1 MRSEFSSHFQAYRG
15 ASWTLPTGTNVDDV
29 IFRYT
34 LTLGVESALHSFVLV
49 QSRWIEDKFDEK
61 DQEHLRE
68 SLESES
74 QSSEPSWSD
83 WMGQELKRFAQT
95 PDGLQDLLSKG
106 WRHLQSTTE
115 ASIDQAQLND
125 FRMRLHLTML
135 TLSTLYRKFDNK
147 LPETQ
152 SESWYTN
159 KLWSPLFDLL
169 DSESDW
175 LRLDT
180 GEITSDASSLRK
192 NRDRD
197 LETRHAPGRKIDGII
212 VCKKSRHE
220 LGAIE
225 AGKTDEGASG
235 TKVLKDGRKIAKL
248 LKDMFDNI
256 CTTCPRSTDIR
267 KRLRVYGLL
276 VSGPRLEF
284 VSLRYVDG
292 RYYHLKSMKTMTVP
306 ALWDE
311 SGILAMLILVKEML
325 LFKTR
330 LEETAKMI
338 FNATRPV
345 VEELLGNS
353 SASIPPPT
361 HPLTLTTPTS
371 SPRHRAYRPFF

>member
-1 MRSEFSSHFQAYRG
+1 M
-15 ASWTLPTGTNVDDV
+15 DDV

-49 QSRWIEDKFDEK
+49 QSRWIEDNFDEK

-74 QSSEPSWSD
+74 QPSEPSWPD

-95 PDGLQDLLSKG
+95 PDGLQDLLSEG

-115 ASIDQAQLND
+115 TTIDQVQLND
-125 FRMRLHLTML
+125 LRKRLHLTML
-135 TLSTLYRKFDNK
+135 TLSTLFRKFDNK

-152 SESWYTN
+152 SESWHTN
-159 KLWSPLFDLL
+159 KLWSSLFDLL
-169 DSESDW
+169 DGESDW

-180 GEITSDASSLRK
+180 GEICSEASSLRK

-212 VCKKSRHE
+212 VCKKTRHE

-235 TKVLKDGRKIAKL
+235 TKVLKDGRKITKL

-306 ALWDE
+306 TLWDE
-311 SGILAMLILVKEML
+311 SGILTMLILVKEML

-338 FNATRPV
+338 LNGTRPV

-371 SPRHRAYRPFF
+371 SPKHR